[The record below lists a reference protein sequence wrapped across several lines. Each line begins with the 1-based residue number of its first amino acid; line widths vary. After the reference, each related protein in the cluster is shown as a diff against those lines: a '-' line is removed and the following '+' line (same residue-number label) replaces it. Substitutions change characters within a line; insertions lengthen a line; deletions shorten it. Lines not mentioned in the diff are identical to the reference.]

1 MKKYWNKEIF
11 GWALYDWANSAFATT
26 IMAGFF
32 PVFFKSYWSQ
42 GVEITTSTAR
52 LGIANS
58 LAGVVIALLA
68 PLLGTIADI
77 GQAKKRFLAFFTLIG
92 AGSTFLL
99 FFVPMGN
106 WQQAAFWYLA
116 ASAGFSGALIFY
128 DALIK
133 SVTTSDKMDSVSS
146 LGYSLG
152 YLGGGILFALN
163 IVMTQKPEL
172 FGLKDA
178 AEAVRYSFI
187 SVAVWWVVFALP
199 LFLWVKEKQQQKNK
213 SSTLLLIKK
222 SIKQLYVTFQ
232 EIRQIRQLFIFLI
245 AYWLYIDGVDTI
257 IRMAV
262 DYGMSL
268 GLDSSALIKAL
279 LITQFIGFPSALLF
293 GWLGNKI
300 GTKNGIFIS
309 LLVYLTVTIWA
320 AFMQTE
326 TEFYLVAGVIGL
338 VQGGIQALSRSL
350 YARMIPAE
358 KAAEYFGFYN
368 MLGKFAT
375 VIGPALM
382 GMAGLIAIV
391 CGVNAAT
398 APRFG
403 IVSVALLFISGGLIL
418 RKVKAE

>member
-1 MKKYWNKEIF
+1 MKKYWTKEIF

-68 PLLGTIADI
+68 PFLGTIADI
-77 GQAKKRFLAFFTLIG
+77 GQAKKRFLAFFTMIG

-99 FFVPMGN
+99 FFVPMGD

-133 SVTTSDKMDSVSS
+133 SVTTADKMDSVSS

-152 YLGGGILFALN
+152 YLGGGVLFAFN
-163 IVMTQKPEL
+163 ILMTQKPDL

-187 SVAVWWVVFALP
+187 SVAVWWLVFALP
-199 LFLWVKEKQQQKNK
+199 LFFWVKEKRQTKASNSILLVIKN
-213 SSTLLLIKK
+213 SF
-222 SIKQLYVTFQ
+222 KQLHTTFQ
-232 EIRQIRQLFIFLI
+232 EIRQIRQLFIFLF

-279 LITQFIGFPSALLF
+279 LITQFVGFPAALLF

-309 LLVYLTVTIWA
+309 LSVYLTVTLWA
-320 AFMQTE
+320 AFMRTE
-326 TEFYLVAGVIGL
+326 TEFYLIAAVIGL

-382 GMAGLIAIV
+382 GMAGLIAIT
-391 CGVNAAT
+391 CGVDAGT

>member
-1 MKKYWNKEIF
+1 MKKYWTKEIF

-68 PLLGTIADI
+68 PFLGTIADI

-99 FFVPMGN
+99 FFVPMGG

-133 SVTTSDKMDSVSS
+133 SVTTADKMDSVSS

-152 YLGGGILFALN
+152 YLGGGVLFAFN
-163 IVMTQKPEL
+163 ILMTQKPEL

-187 SVAVWWVVFALP
+187 SVAVWWLIFALP
-199 LFLWVKEKQQQKNK
+199 LFFWVKEKQQTKAKDSILLVIKN
-213 SSTLLLIKK
+213 SF
-222 SIKQLYVTFQ
+222 KQLHTTFR

-279 LITQFIGFPSALLF
+279 LITQFVGFPAALLF

-309 LLVYLTVTIWA
+309 LSVYLAVTLWA
-320 AFMQTE
+320 AFMRTE
-326 TEFYLVAGVIGL
+326 TEFYLIAAVIGL

-382 GMAGLIAIV
+382 GMAGLIAIT
-391 CGVNAAT
+391 CGVDAST